1 MSIHFPR
8 AYDKEACRKYLKNSQ
23 NVVNKQGPDCYTGT
37 KTVKTP
43 CTVVADLFSILKGI
57 VQRDLTGVKT
67 RLKRSVMVNYI
78 GANFAF

>member
-8 AYDKEACRKYLKNSQ
+8 ACDKEACRKYLKNSQ

-37 KTVKTP
+37 KTVI
-43 CTVVADLFSILKGI
+43 FSILKGI

-78 GANFAF
+78 VANFAF